1 MRAAETEYDPV
12 LVKGITMCLPAMG
25 RVNAHVLR
33 RQPGILMSQA
43 VAYSHSMATGQEKR
57 RHSRVPLA
65 LLGRY
70 MLPNF
75 REYPCQTVNV
85 SPGGV
90 SILAPVKAE
99 VGQRVIAY
107 IEQIGRVE
115 GLVVRQTSDG
125 FAMTISATGRK
136 REKLASQ
143 LTWLV
148 NKQILGL
155 PEDRRHERVV
165 PRNTRNSITL
175 NDGTVHAI
183 KLLDV
188 SLSGAAFQCESPLIL
203 GDLVTLGRTPCK
215 LVRKFAD
222 GYAVEFFTAI
232 ASDALDES
240 ISL

>member
-1 MRAAETEYDPV
+1 MPPNSSRFS
-12 LVKGITMCLPAMG
+12 
-25 RVNAHVLR
+25 
-33 RQPGILMSQA
+33 MSHA
-43 VAYSHSMATGQEKR
+43 VAMPRSVSHAQERR

-75 REYPCQTVNV
+75 REYPCQTVDV

-107 IEQIGRVE
+107 LEHVGRVE
-115 GLVVRQTSDG
+115 GLVVRQTKDG

-155 PEDRRHERVV
+155 PEDRRHDRVV

-175 NDGTVHAI
+175 ADETNHPVR
-183 KLLDV
+183 LLDV
-188 SLSGAAFQCESPLIL
+188 SLSGAAFQSEVKLTM
-203 GDLVTLGRTPCK
+203 GDLITLGRTPSK
-215 LVRKFAD
+215 VVRKFAE

-232 ASDALDES
+232 AADELDDN